1 MPLQFVKPGAEP
13 HLNVCLFGPP
23 KSGKTVGAASAPK
36 PLLLLNA
43 DRPNATR
50 YVHAKYG
57 DVATHLERFC
67 RSLCEAPLN
76 AVLVTWESLARDERT
91 GEFEVLPATGTSNT
105 NPAQKLASMV
115 DVIGYTGVVEE
126 EGGSTRYMAQLL
138 PGRGRRA
145 GNRYVSTLGASRDVD
160 VAEWVKLV
168 KKATAP
174 KAVREEKAAA

>member
-57 DVATHLERFC
+57 DQVKEARIEGLDTLVQATHEIANGEYASVVLDPIADVHRILLE
-67 RSLCEAPLN
+67 E
-76 AVLVTWESLARDERT
+76 
-91 GEFEVLPATGTSNT
+91 
-105 NPAQKLASMV
+105 
-115 DVIGYTGVVEE
+115 
-126 EGGSTRYMAQLL
+126 
-138 PGRGRRA
+138 
-145 GNRYVSTLGASRDVD
+145 
-160 VAEWVKLV
+160 
-168 KKATAP
+168 
-174 KAVREEKAAA
+174 